1 MTSEVNS
8 QAPPSTNEHSSTR
21 RWLTVLL
28 RSMHI
33 VTTAIVLGGVFLGAK
48 HGEIYVAIWA
58 AILSGFLMLFAD
70 IYKSPRILVQ
80 GSGLFSL
87 LKLAFLGTGFFMLPG
102 HRFYWYMGATI
113 IASVGSHMPK
123 AVRHF
128 DLLEWLKNRLGQH
141 A

>member
-8 QAPPSTNEHSSTR
+8 QTPPSTNEHSSTR

-33 VTTAIVLGGVFLGAK
+33 VTTAIVLGGVFFGAK
-48 HGEIYVAIWA
+48 HGEIYIAIWA

-113 IASVGSHMPK
+113 IASVGSHMPG

-128 DLLEWLKNRLGQH
+128 DLLEWLKNRRGQC